1 MTLNYTPTQLEIK
14 MKAAAIFPGDA
25 ELQNSFIQGVYHT
38 IYITPSTKTP
48 KNA

>member
-1 MTLNYTPTQLEIK
+1 MALNYTPTQLEIK
-14 MKAAAIFPGDA
+14 MKAASIFPGNA

-38 IYITPSTKTP
+38 IYTTPSKKSS